1 MQVGDEGGSGKS
13 DVRSCCVACQGQCLS
28 QDLPPPPPL
37 CPWGAAVTVAAA
49 AVAVEVVILKE
60 LETQL
65 TN

>member
-1 MQVGDEGGSGKS
+1 MS
-13 DVRSCCVACQGQCLS
+13 DRAVWHVRDSVCLKIC
-28 QDLPPPPPL
+28 PPPPL

-49 AVAVEVVILKE
+49 AVAAEVVILKE